1 MARAVWTGS
10 ISFGLV
16 SIPIRMYP
24 ATSPRDPRFH
34 LVDRKTG
41 RRVRYRRVVEE
52 PPPIEEELG
61 EDTDTDADAGA
72 NLPLADEPSPA
83 PESSRPAS
91 SSPEPPTEREVS
103 YEETARGFDV
113 GEGRH
118 VVVEREEL
126 EALRPEPSR
135 TIEIEH
141 FVALAE
147 VDPVHF
153 EKSYHLAPADE
164 VGEKPYALLRTAMD
178 RTGRVAVGRFV
189 LRSREHLVLIRP
201 TLGILGL
208 ETLYF
213 EDEVRQPEERWIGAI
228 QAVEEK
234 VGGAEVQMAERLVE
248 ALAVEWDPS
257 RYRDDYRERVL
268 DLIGSRTPSEEPAS
282 VEPTGATVTDLMAAL
297 KASVEAATKPPKRG
311 KRAGGARGR

>member
-1 MARAVWTGS
+1 M
-10 ISFGLV
+10 GLV
-16 SIPIRMYP
+16 SIPVRLYP

-34 LVDRKTG
+34 LVDRTTG

-52 PPPIEEELG
+52 PPPAEEEEFG
-61 EDTDTDADAGA
+61 EDAD
-72 NLPLADEPSPA
+72 DESPRVEESSPA

-91 SSPEPPTEREVS
+91 PAPEPPTEREVS
-103 YEETARGFDV
+103 YEEMARGYDV

-118 VVVEREEL
+118 VVVEQEEL

-141 FVALAE
+141 FVSLVE

-153 EKSYHLAPADE
+153 EKSYHLAPAEE
-164 VGEKPYALLRTAMD
+164 VGEKPYALLRLAME
-178 RTGRVAVGRFV
+178 RTGRVAVGRFI

-213 EDEVRQPEERWIGAI
+213 EDEVRRPEERWIQSI

-234 VGGAEVQMAERLVE
+234 VSGAEVQMAERLVE

-268 DLIGSRTPSEEPAS
+268 DLIGSRTPAEEPAP
-282 VEPTGATVTDLMAAL
+282 VEPASASVTDLMAAL
-297 KASVEAATKPPKRG
+297 KASVEAATKPAKRG
-311 KRAGGARGR
+311 KRAGGAGAR

>member
-16 SIPIRMYP
+16 SIPVRLYP

-34 LVDRKTG
+34 LVDRTTG

-52 PPPIEEELG
+52 PPPAEEEEFG
-61 EDTDTDADAGA
+61 EDAD
-72 NLPLADEPSPA
+72 DESPRVEESSPA

-91 SSPEPPTEREVS
+91 PAPEPPTEREVS
-103 YEETARGFDV
+103 YEEMARGYDV

-118 VVVEREEL
+118 VVVEQEEL

-141 FVALAE
+141 FVSLVE

-153 EKSYHLAPADE
+153 EKSYHLAPAEE
-164 VGEKPYALLRTAMD
+164 VGEKPYALLRLAME

-213 EDEVRQPEERWIGAI
+213 EDEVRRPEERWIQSI
-228 QAVEEK
+228 QIIEEK
-234 VGGAEVQMAERLVE
+234 VSGAEVQMAERLVE

-268 DLIGSRTPSEEPAS
+268 DLIGSRTPAEEPAS
-282 VEPTGATVTDLMAAL
+282 VEPSGASVTDLMAAL
-297 KASVEAATKPPKRG
+297 KASVEAATKPAKRG
-311 KRAGGARGR
+311 KRAGGAGGR

>member
-16 SIPIRMYP
+16 SIPVRLYP

-34 LVDRKTG
+34 LVDRTTG
-41 RRVRYRRVVEE
+41 RRIRYRRVVEE
-52 PPPIEEELG
+52 PPPVEEEEEREVG
-61 EDTDTDADAGA
+61 AD
-72 NLPLADEPSPA
+72 DEPPPPEESSPA
-83 PESSRPAS
+83 AESSQRAG
-91 SSPEPPTEREVS
+91 PPPEREVS
-103 YEETARGFDV
+103 YTETDRGYDV

-118 VVVEREEL
+118 VVVEQEEL

-141 FVALAE
+141 FVSLAE

-153 EKSYHLAPADE
+153 EKSYHLAPAEE
-164 VGEKPYALLRTAMD
+164 VGEKPYALLRFAME

-213 EDEVRQPEERWIGAI
+213 EDEVRRPEDRWIQSI
-228 QAVEEK
+228 QIVEEK
-234 VGGAEVQMAERLVE
+234 VSGAEVQMAERLVE

-257 RYRDDYRERVL
+257 RYRDEYRERVL
-268 DLIGSRTPSEEPAS
+268 DLIGSRTPAEELAPVEPA
-282 VEPTGATVTDLMAAL
+282 GASVTDLMAAL

-311 KRAGGARGR
+311 KRAGGAGAR

>member
-1 MARAVWTGS
+1 MCAMARAVWTGS

-16 SIPIRMYP
+16 SIPVRLYP
-24 ATSPRDPRFH
+24 STSPRDPRFH

-52 PPPIEEELG
+52 PPPVEEEFD
-61 EDTDTDADAGA
+61 EDAD
-72 NLPLADEPSPA
+72 DESPPAAKPSSA
-83 PESSRPAS
+83 PDSSRPAS
-91 SSPEPPTEREVS
+91 SAPEPPPEREVS
-103 YEETARGFDV
+103 YEETARGYDV

-141 FVALAE
+141 FVSLAE

-153 EKSYHLAPADE
+153 EKSYHLAPAE
-164 VGEKPYALLRTAMD
+164 EIGEKPYALLRTAMS

-213 EDEVRQPEERWIGAI
+213 EDEVRRPEERWIQAI
-228 QAVEEK
+228 QVVDEK
-234 VGGAEVQMAERLVE
+234 VSGAEVEMAERLVE

-268 DLIGSRTPSEEPAS
+268 DLLGSRTPAEEPVP
-282 VEPTGATVTDLMAAL
+282 VEPPGASVTDLMAAL
-297 KASVEAATKPPKRG
+297 KASVEEATKPSKRG

>member
-16 SIPIRMYP
+16 SIPVRLYP

-34 LVDRKTG
+34 LVDRTTG
-41 RRVRYRRVVEE
+41 RRIRYRRVVEE
-52 PPPIEEELG
+52 PPPDEEEEERG
-61 EDTDTDADAGA
+61 IGAD
-72 NLPLADEPSPA
+72 DEPPPTEESSPA
-83 PESSRPAS
+83 AESSRPAATA
-91 SSPEPPTEREVS
+91 PEREVS
-103 YEETARGFDV
+103 YEEMARGYDV

-118 VVVEREEL
+118 VVVEQEEL

-141 FVALAE
+141 FVSLAE

-153 EKSYHLAPADE
+153 EKSYHLAPAEE
-164 VGEKPYALLRTAMD
+164 VGEKPYALLRLAME

-208 ETLYF
+208 ETLHF
-213 EDEVRQPEERWIGAI
+213 EDEVRRPEERWIQSI
-228 QAVEEK
+228 QIVEEK
-234 VGGAEVQMAERLVE
+234 VSGAEVQMAERLVE

-268 DLIGSRTPSEEPAS
+268 DLIGSRTPAEEPAS
-282 VEPTGATVTDLMAAL
+282 VEPAGASVTDLMAAL

-311 KRAGGARGR
+311 KRAGGAGGR

>member
-1 MARAVWTGS
+1 MRPMARAVWTGS

-16 SIPIRMYP
+16 SIPVRLYP

-34 LVDRKTG
+34 LVDRQTG
-41 RRVRYRRVVEE
+41 RRIRYRRVVEE
-52 PPPIEEELG
+52 PPPVDEEEP
-61 EDTDTDADAGA
+61 EEEEERE
-72 NLPLADEPSPA
+72 EPAAFEP
-83 PESSRPAS
+83 RPAGE
-91 SSPEPPTEREVS
+91 SPPPASRAESEGKAEREVS
-103 YEETARGFDV
+103 YEETARGYDV

-118 VVVEREEL
+118 VVVEQEEL

-141 FVALAE
+141 FVSLAE

-153 EKSYHLAPADE
+153 EKSYHLAPAAE
-164 VGEKPYALLRTAMD
+164 VGEKPYALLRSAME

-213 EDEVRQPEERWIGAI
+213 EDEVRRPEERWIQSI
-228 QAVEEK
+228 QVVEEK
-234 VGGAEVQMAERLVE
+234 VSGAEVQMAERLVE

-268 DLIGSRTPSEEPAS
+268 DLIGSRTAAEEPAP
-282 VEPTGATVTDLMAAL
+282 VEPAGASVTDLMAAL

-311 KRAGGARGR
+311 KRAGGAGGR

>member
-1 MARAVWTGS
+1 MCPMARAVWTGS

-16 SIPIRMYP
+16 SIPVRLYP

-34 LVDRKTG
+34 LVDRTTG

-52 PPPIEEELG
+52 PPPVEEEL
-61 EDTDTDADAGA
+61 DQDAGDA
-72 NLPLADEPSPA
+72 EIESPPVAEPPPA
-83 PESSRPAS
+83 PQSSRPAS
-91 SSPEPPTEREVS
+91 SAPAPPPEREVS
-103 YEETARGFDV
+103 YEETARGYDV

-141 FVALAE
+141 FVSLEE

-153 EKSYHLAPADE
+153 EKSYQLAPAE
-164 VGEKPYALLRTAMD
+164 ETGEKPYALLRTAME

-213 EDEVRQPEERWIGAI
+213 EDEVRRPEERWTQAI

-234 VGGAEVQMAERLVE
+234 VSGAEVEMAERLVE
-248 ALAVEWDPS
+248 ALAVEWNPS
-257 RYRDDYRERVL
+257 RYRDDYRERVQ
-268 DLIGSRTPSEEPAS
+268 DLIESRTPAEEPAP
-282 VEPTGATVTDLMAAL
+282 VEPAGASVTDLMAVL

-311 KRAGGARGR
+311 RASRGAGGR

>member
-16 SIPIRMYP
+16 SIPVRLYP
-24 ATSPRDPRFH
+24 ATSPRDPKFH
-34 LVDRKTG
+34 LVDRATG
-41 RRVRYRRVVEE
+41 RRIRYRRVVEE
-52 PPPIEEELG
+52 PSPTVDEPEAEEEV
-61 EDTDTDADAGA
+61 EEAEE
-72 NLPLADEPSPA
+72 EPVEEPPVEPA
-83 PESSRPAS
+83 RPARGEG
-91 SSPEPPTEREVS
+91 PAGPAEREVS
-103 YEETARGFDV
+103 YSEVARGFDV

-141 FVALAE
+141 FVSLDD

-164 VGEKPYALLRTAMD
+164 IGEKPYALLRLAMD

-201 TLGILGL
+201 TLDILGL

-213 EDEVRQPEERWIGAI
+213 EDEVRRPAERWIGSI
-228 QAVEEK
+228 RQVEGN
-234 VGGAEVQMAERLVE
+234 VSDGEVQLAERLVE

-257 RYRDDYRERVL
+257 RYRDDYRERVM
-268 DLIGSRTPSEEPAS
+268 DLIGSRTPAEEPAP
-282 VEPTGATVTDLMAAL
+282 VEPAGASVADLMEAL
-297 KASVEAATKPPKRG
+297 KASVEAATKPSKRG
-311 KRAGGARGR
+311 NRAGGAGGR

>member
-1 MARAVWTGS
+1 MRAMARAVWTGS
-10 ISFGLV
+10 VSFGLV
-16 SIPIRMYP
+16 SIPVRLYP
-24 ATSPRDPRFH
+24 ATSARDPRFH
-34 LVDRKTG
+34 LVDRETG

-52 PPPIEEELG
+52 PPPVEEKFDE
-61 EDTDTDADAGA
+61 DADA
-72 NLPLADEPSPA
+72 EPPPVEESSPA
-83 PESSRPAS
+83 AESSRAAA
-91 SSPEPPTEREVS
+91 PPPEREVS

-141 FVALAE
+141 FVSLAG

-153 EKSYHLAPADE
+153 EKSYHLAPAEE
-164 VGEKPYALLRTAMD
+164 VGEKPYALLRTAME

-213 EDEVRQPEERWIGAI
+213 EDEVRRPEERWIQSI
-228 QAVEEK
+228 HAVEEK
-234 VGGAEVQMAERLVE
+234 VSGAEVQMAERLVE

-268 DLIGSRTPSEEPAS
+268 DLIGSRTPAEEPAP
-282 VEPTGATVTDLMAAL
+282 VEPAGASVTDLMAAL

-311 KRAGGARGR
+311 KRAGGEGGR